1 MQTTKASA
9 KTGKRGKTATRLPA
23 VPAMESAAQETRPAN
38 CGQSAEPIPA
48 EVQTPTAEKALPT
61 AASASTEEP
70 NPRPDAQIRLLDLN
84 KIVNAEYNPRKDF
97 REETLLELAES
108 IRQVGVLQ
116 PICVRPQG
124 EGFEIVYGERRYW
137 AAAMAELKFIPA
149 LVREMTDAEA
159 EDAAITENLQREDVK
174 PREEAQAY
182 KRALQSGRHTIE
194 SLVGKFGKSEAY
206 IRSRLKLCELIDALA
221 EQLDREEISVGVAM
235 EIAKY
240 PADIQ
245 QEVYEEH
252 FSDEC
257 RTSWKNAR
265 IKEIARRL
273 YERYMTKLETYRF
286 DKTECR
292 TCAHNTA
299 NQVLFRDE
307 CSDGCAGCQN
317 RECMMRKNTEF
328 LVQKAVKLLTD
339 DPRTT
344 LASTDETPSEVLDA
358 LEEEGYHVEELE
370 YHINCYDKAPEMPE
384 APKAENYI
392 SEEDFAEA
400 RERHEIRMARFTE
413 ATRQLEFDVSE
424 GRVRKYAV
432 LDALDIVFRYEE
444 VEDEEREVTVN
455 EGQED
460 ERKVLVTVVP
470 PSPLEALEQ
479 QDLRNRQICYEH
491 ITTDMKRMFLDVKVA
506 NKPLQKEEQQMFYYA
521 VMQRIMSDSKLRQC
535 GFRPKEGS
543 FLTDEEQFAAAGRI
557 TAKQQAALTRAYL
570 VDYFRSAAPEC
581 YCTDETLLTGMM
593 CRFADLNFTEQSR
606 KVQQEYLKV
615 YEKRKVR
622 IQEQIDNLR
631 AQAEA
636 VERAASVQDA
646 PDTEP
651 EMPELLP
658 DEMPAVA
665 PSPEPLI
672 IPMDPDIKPDTRM
685 PEEMKT
691 AA

>member
-9 KTGKRGKTATRLPA
+9 KTGKRSNAANRLPA
-23 VPAMESAAQETRPAN
+23 VPAMESAVQETQPAISD
-38 CGQSAEPIPA
+38 QSPEPIPA
-48 EVQTPTAEKALPT
+48 EVQTPAAEKAIPAPAT
-61 AASASTEEP
+61 ASAEEP
-70 NPRPDAQIRLLDLN
+70 KLRPEPQIQLLDLN
-84 KIVNAEYNPRKDF
+84 RIVNAEYNPRKDF

-221 EQLDREEISVGVAM
+221 GQLDREEISVGVAM

-257 RTSWKNAR
+257 RASWKNAR

-286 DKTECR
+286 DKSECR

-299 NQVLFRDE
+299 NQVLFKDE
-307 CSDGCAGCQN
+307 CADGCAGCQN

-328 LVQKAVKLLTD
+328 LVGKALKLLKD

-370 YHINCYDKAPEMPE
+370 YHINCYDEAPEMPE
-384 APKAENYI
+384 APKAERYV

-400 RERHEIRMARFTE
+400 QQRYEARMARFTE
-413 ATRQLEFDVSE
+413 ATRQLEFNVSE

-432 LDALDIVFRYEE
+432 LDFLVAEY
-444 VEDEEREVTVN
+444 EDEEQEITVSDQ
-455 EGQED
+455 EGG
-460 ERKVLVTVVP
+460 ERRVLVTIVP
-470 PSPLEALEQ
+470 PSPLEGLLQ
-479 QDLRNRQICYEH
+479 QDRRNREICYEH

-615 YEKRKVR
+615 YEKRKAR

-658 DEMPAVA
+658 KETPAT
-665 PSPEPLI
+665 EPQPLV
-672 IPMDPDIKPDTRM
+672 IPMDPDIEPDTRM

>member
-9 KTGKRGKTATRLPA
+9 KTGKRGKTATRQPA
-23 VPAMESAAQETRPAN
+23 VPAPESTVQESQPAI
-38 CGQSAEPIPA
+38 CGQSSEPIPA
-48 EVQTPTAEKALPT
+48 EIQTPAVEKAIP
-61 AASASTEEP
+61 AAATASTKEP
-70 NPRPDAQIRLLDLN
+70 NPRPDAQIQLLDLN

-182 KRALQSGRHTIE
+182 ERALQSGRHTIE
-194 SLVGKFGKSEAY
+194 SLVGKLGKSEAY

-221 EQLDREEISVGVAM
+221 GQLDREEISVGVAM

-240 PADIQ
+240 PSDIQ

-252 FSDEC
+252 FADEC
-257 RTSWKNAR
+257 RTSWKNAC
-265 IKEIARRL
+265 IKEIAKRL

-307 CSDGCAGCQN
+307 CTDGCAGCQN

-328 LVQKAVKLLTD
+328 LVGKALKLLRD

-370 YHINCYDKAPEMPE
+370 YHINYYDEAPEMPE

-400 RERHEIRMARFTE
+400 QERHEIRMARFTE

-432 LDALDIVFRYEE
+432 LGALDIELRYAK
-444 VEDEEREVTVN
+444 VEDEEREITVDDP
-455 EGQED
+455 EGG
-460 ERKVLVTVVP
+460 ERKVLVTIVP

-479 QDLRNRQICYEH
+479 QDLRNRQLCYEH
-491 ITTDMKRMFLDVKVA
+491 ITTDMKRLFLDVKVA

-521 VMQRIMSDSKLRQC
+521 MMQRIMSDSKLRQC
-535 GFRPKEGS
+535 GIRPKEGS

-570 VDYFRSAAPEC
+570 VDYFRSAAPDFR
-581 YCTDETLLTGMM
+581 CTDETLLTGMM
-593 CRFADLNFTEQSR
+593 CRFADMNFTEQSR
-606 KVQQEYLKV
+606 AVQQEYLKV
-615 YEKRKVR
+615 YEKRKAR

-636 VERAASVQDA
+636 VEKAASVQDA
-646 PDTEP
+646 PDAEP
-651 EMPELLP
+651 EELPELLP
-658 DEMPAVA
+658 EETPAT
-665 PSPEPLI
+665 EPQPLV
-672 IPMDPDIKPDTRM
+672 IPMDPDIEPDTRM

>member
-9 KTGKRGKTATRLPA
+9 KTGKRGKTATRQPA
-23 VPAMESAAQETRPAN
+23 VPAMESTVQEIRPAISD
-38 CGQSAEPIPA
+38 QSPEPIPA
-48 EVQTPTAEKALPT
+48 EVQAPTVENALPT
-61 AASASTEEP
+61 AASASTGEP
-70 NPRPDAQIRLLDLN
+70 TPRSDAQIRLLDLN

-116 PICVRPQG
+116 PICVHPQG

-221 EQLDREEISVGVAM
+221 GQLDREEISVGVAM

-257 RTSWKNAR
+257 RASWKNAR

-299 NQVLFRDE
+299 NHVLFKDE
-307 CSDGCAGCQN
+307 CADGCAGCQN

-328 LVQKAVKLLTD
+328 LVGKALKLLKD

-370 YHINCYDKAPEMPE
+370 YHINCYDEAPEMPE
-384 APKAENYI
+384 APKAERYV

-400 RERHEIRMARFTE
+400 QQRYEARMARFTE
-413 ATRQLEFDVSE
+413 ATR
-424 GRVRKYAV
+424 
-432 LDALDIVFRYEE
+432 
-444 VEDEEREVTVN
+444 
-455 EGQED
+455 
-460 ERKVLVTVVP
+460 
-470 PSPLEALEQ
+470 
-479 QDLRNRQICYEH
+479 
-491 ITTDMKRMFLDVKVA
+491 
-506 NKPLQKEEQQMFYYA
+506 
-521 VMQRIMSDSKLRQC
+521 
-535 GFRPKEGS
+535 
-543 FLTDEEQFAAAGRI
+543 
-557 TAKQQAALTRAYL
+557 
-570 VDYFRSAAPEC
+570 
-581 YCTDETLLTGMM
+581 
-593 CRFADLNFTEQSR
+593 
-606 KVQQEYLKV
+606 
-615 YEKRKVR
+615 
-622 IQEQIDNLR
+622 
-631 AQAEA
+631 
-636 VERAASVQDA
+636 
-646 PDTEP
+646 
-651 EMPELLP
+651 
-658 DEMPAVA
+658 
-665 PSPEPLI
+665 
-672 IPMDPDIKPDTRM
+672 
-685 PEEMKT
+685 
-691 AA
+691 

>member
-1 MQTTKASA
+1 MQTTKAST
-9 KTGKRGKTATRLPA
+9 KTGKRGKAADRLPA
-23 VPAMESAAQETRPAN
+23 VPAMESTVPETQPAT

-48 EVQTPTAEKALPT
+48 EAQTPAAEKALPT

-70 NPRPDAQIRLLDLN
+70 KPRHDAQIRLLDLN

-137 AAAMAELKFIPA
+137 AAAMADLKFIPA

-182 KRALQSGRHTIE
+182 ERALQSGRHTIE

-221 EQLDREEISVGVAM
+221 GQLDREEISVGVAM

-240 PADIQ
+240 PSDIQ

-317 RECMMRKNTEF
+317 RECMMRKNNEF

-370 YHINCYDKAPEMPE
+370 YHINYYDEAPKMPE
-384 APKAENYI
+384 APKAERYV

-400 RERHEIRMARFTE
+400 RERYEIRMARFTE

-432 LDALDIVFRYEE
+432 LGALDIVFRYEE

-455 EGQED
+455 EGQDD

-535 GFRPKEGS
+535 GIRPKEGS

-570 VDYFRSAAPEC
+570 VDYFRSAAPEY

-615 YEKRKVR
+615 YEKRKAR

-658 DEMPAVA
+658 EETPAVA

-672 IPMDPDIKPDTRM
+672 IPMDPDIEPDTRM

>member
-23 VPAMESAAQETRPAN
+23 VPALESTVQESQPAI
-38 CGQSAEPIPA
+38 CGQSSEPIPA
-48 EVQTPTAEKALPT
+48 EIQTPAAEETKLHP
-61 AASASTEEP
+61 EP
-70 NPRPDAQIRLLDLN
+70 QIQLLDLN

-149 LVREMTDAEA
+149 LVREMTDTEA

-182 KRALQSGRHTIE
+182 ERALQSGRHTIE

-240 PADIQ
+240 PSDIQ

-252 FSDEC
+252 FADEC

-317 RECMMRKNTEF
+317 RECMMRKNNEF

-370 YHINCYDKAPEMPE
+370 YHINYYDEAPKMPE
-384 APKAENYI
+384 APKAERYV

-400 RERHEIRMARFTE
+400 RERYEIRMARFTE

-432 LDALDIVFRYEE
+432 LGALDIVFRYEE

-455 EGQED
+455 EGQDD

-521 VMQRIMSDSKLRQC
+521 MMQRIMSDSKLRQC
-535 GFRPKEGS
+535 GIRPKEGS
-543 FLTDEEQFAAAGRI
+543 FLTDEEQFTAAGRI

-570 VDYFRSAAPEC
+570 VDYFRSAAPDFR
-581 YCTDETLLTGMM
+581 CTDQTLLTRLM
-593 CRFADLNFTEQSR
+593 CRFADMNFEKQSR
-606 KVQQEYLKV
+606 EVQQEYLKV
-615 YEKRKVR
+615 YEKRKAR

-636 VERAASVQDA
+636 VEKAASVQDA
-646 PDTEP
+646 PDAEP
-651 EMPELLP
+651 EELPELLP
-658 DEMPAVA
+658 EETPAT
-665 PSPEPLI
+665 EPQPLV
-672 IPMDPDIKPDTRM
+672 IPMDPDIEPDTRM

>member
-23 VPAMESAAQETRPAN
+23 VPAPESTVQESQPAT
-38 CGQSAEPIPA
+38 CGQSSEPIPA
-48 EVQTPTAEKALPT
+48 EIQTPAAEETKLHP
-61 AASASTEEP
+61 EP
-70 NPRPDAQIRLLDLN
+70 QIQLLDLN

-137 AAAMAELKFIPA
+137 AAAMAELRFIPA

-182 KRALQSGRHTIE
+182 ERALQSGRHTIE

-240 PADIQ
+240 PSDIQ

-252 FSDEC
+252 FADEC

-265 IKEIARRL
+265 IKEIAKRL

-307 CSDGCAGCQN
+307 CTDGCAGCQN

-328 LVQKAVKLLTD
+328 LVGKALKLLRD

-370 YHINCYDKAPEMPE
+370 YHINYYDEAPEMPE

-392 SEEDFAEA
+392 SEKDFAEA
-400 RERHEIRMARFTE
+400 QERHEIRMTRFTE

-432 LDALDIVFRYEE
+432 LGALDIELRYAK
-444 VEDEEREVTVN
+444 VEDEEREITVDDP
-455 EGQED
+455 EGG
-460 ERKVLVTVVP
+460 ERKVLVTIVP

-479 QDLRNRQICYEH
+479 QDLRNRQLCYEH
-491 ITTDMKRMFLDVKVA
+491 ITTDMKRLFLDVKVA

-521 VMQRIMSDSKLRQC
+521 MMQRIMSDSKLRQC
-535 GFRPKEGS
+535 GIRPKEGS

-570 VDYFRSAAPEC
+570 VDYFRSAAPE
-581 YCTDETLLTGMM
+581 YRCTDETLLTGMM
-593 CRFADLNFTEQSR
+593 CRFADMNFEKQSR
-606 KVQQEYLKV
+606 EVQQEYLKV
-615 YEKRKVR
+615 YEKRKAR
-622 IQEQIDNLR
+622 IQEQINNLR

-636 VERAASVQDA
+636 VEKAASVQDA
-646 PDTEP
+646 PDAEP

-658 DEMPAVA
+658 EETPAVA

-672 IPMDPDIKPDTRM
+672 IPMNPNIEPDTRM
-685 PEEMKT
+685 PEEMK
-691 AA
+691 AAA